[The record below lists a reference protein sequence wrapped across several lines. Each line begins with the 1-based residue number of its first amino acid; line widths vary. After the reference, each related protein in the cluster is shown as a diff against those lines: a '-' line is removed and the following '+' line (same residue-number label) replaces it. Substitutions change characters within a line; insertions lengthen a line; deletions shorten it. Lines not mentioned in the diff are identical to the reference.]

1 MSTTATANKAKN
13 FDQKAV
19 TQQAYEFL
27 LSCAKTMALC
37 VENEVQ
43 QKMVECLRNEL
54 RHIDSQDFDPNPLA
68 VLHKKEWVKD
78 MKLAKDFREFAEFLP
93 WRYAP
98 RALDNGTEI
107 AILDFGRL
115 FELGNVS
122 TGLIYVDSNKV
133 YPEYNHPAAEMYF
146 LISGTAHWRFGGNQ
160 DYRSLTAGNVIYNHP
175 WNWHGVKA
183 NHTPV
188 LALYLIVTDPKLGS
202 EFSKREV

>member
-1 MSTTATANKAKN
+1 MSTSTPANNVKI

-37 VENEVQ
+37 VEDETQ
-43 QKMVECLRNEL
+43 LKMVECLLSEL
-54 RHIDSQDFDPNPLA
+54 RREESRDFAPNSLP

-78 MKLAKDFREFAEFLP
+78 MKLAKDFREFADFLP
-93 WRYAP
+93 WRNAP
-98 RALDNGTEI
+98 RVLDQGEEV
-107 AILDFGRL
+107 AIIDFGNL
-115 FELGNVS
+115 FKLGNVS

-133 YPEYNHPAAEMYF
+133 YPEHNHPAAEMYF
-146 LISGTAHWRFGGNQ
+146 LISGTAHWRFGGNH

-183 NHTPV
+183 SHTPV
-188 LALYLIVTDPKLGS
+188 LALYLIVTPKLGS
-202 EFSKREV
+202 ESSSREV